1 MQAALWESIFYGKIE
16 TQFEKLE
23 FDGGNNMMIYK
34 ELTIDDVDISMFASF
49 DRTQN
54 VTKCWRKIDGEWV
67 IQDIAFVDNW
77 SDEEYRQGVAYL
89 RNLIQSKGYVVG
101 AFYDG
106 KLKGFASVEPV
117 IFGTDAKYMVLSNIH
132 ISQDMRRQGIGK
144 ELFALTKKWAK
155 EHGAEKLYISAHSA
169 VESQAFYQ
177 SMGCVEAVEYHKE
190 LAEREPCDCQLE
202 CVL

>member
-1 MQAALWESIFYGKIE
+1 MI
-16 TQFEKLE
+16 
-23 FDGGNNMMIYK
+23 IYK
-34 ELTIDDVDISMFASF
+34 ELTIDDVDISMFAYF
-49 DRTQN
+49 DRMQN

-67 IQDIAFVDNW
+67 IKDIVFVDNW
-77 SDEEYRQGVAYL
+77 SDEEYRKGIDYL
-89 RNLIQSKGYVVG
+89 RNLIQSTGYVVG

-144 ELFALTKKWAK
+144 ELFALAKMWAK

>member
-1 MQAALWESIFYGKIE
+1 
-16 TQFEKLE
+16 
-23 FDGGNNMMIYK
+23 MMIYK
-34 ELTIDDVDISMFASF
+34 ELTIGDVDISMFACF

-54 VTKCWRKIDGEWV
+54 VTKGCRKIEGEWV

-144 ELFALTKKWAK
+144 ELFALAKMWAK
-155 EHGAEKLYISAHSA
+155 ERGAEKLYISAHSA